1 MAIQNEGKPDIISQ
15 NKKIC
20 VCSPYMDTQNYQKEE
35 LFVKGYLEIGPEMGG
50 IRDKDINR
58 YECQYID
65 ESRIEDKF
73 FDICEGCELM
83 VEEPDINCADCPT
96 GFDYTDIHC
105 ARSYRYTYV
114 KRYLMYAD
122 MLLRNTL
129 GDIWKDEY
137 SA

>member
-1 MAIQNEGKPDIISQ
+1 M
-15 NKKIC
+15 
-20 VCSPYMDTQNYQKEE
+20 
-35 LFVKGYLEIGPEMGG
+35 KGYLEIGTEMGG
-50 IRDKDINR
+50 IRDEAINR

-65 ESRIEDKF
+65 ESVIEDKLLYV
-73 FDICEGCELM
+73 CEDCPLI
-83 VEEPDINCADCPT
+83 VNEPDINCADCPT
-96 GFDYTDIHC
+96 GFDYKDINC
-105 ARSYRYTYV
+105 ARSYHYTYL